1 MNLLDDA
8 LGPQPARAV
17 RRLLLSRAEYQREV
31 EGKTLEAA
39 EEDAAQFCASLA
51 DAIQS
56 GILEVVAITPS
67 AVARKSEPSKRV
79 EGTQPD
85 QLSWEV

>member
-1 MNLLDDA
+1 MTRLDDTI
-8 LGPQPARAV
+8 GPEPARAV
-17 RRLLLSRAEYQREV
+17 RRLLLARAEYQREV

-39 EEDAAQFCASLA
+39 EDDAAQFCVSLA

-67 AVARKSEPSKRV
+67 TVARESEQSTRAV
-79 EGTQPD
+79 DTYRQE
-85 QLSWEV
+85 SMW